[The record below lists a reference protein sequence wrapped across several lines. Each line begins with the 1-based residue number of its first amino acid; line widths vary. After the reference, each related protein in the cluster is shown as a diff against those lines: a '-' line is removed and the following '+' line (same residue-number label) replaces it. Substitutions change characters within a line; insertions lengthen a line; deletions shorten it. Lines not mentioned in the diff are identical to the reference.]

1 MIFYRYCKITVGLRI
16 LNRNFENVKPEPTN
30 CNNFVIYAKKK
41 KQMLR
46 GKLLYI
52 YNEENTNNG
61 EVYTWVY

>member
-41 KQMLR
+41 QMLR